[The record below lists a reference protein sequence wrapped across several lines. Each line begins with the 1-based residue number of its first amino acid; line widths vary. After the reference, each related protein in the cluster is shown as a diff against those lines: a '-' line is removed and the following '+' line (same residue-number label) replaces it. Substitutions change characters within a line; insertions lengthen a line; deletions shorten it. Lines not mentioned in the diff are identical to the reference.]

1 MEHAQKKKTSKPYS
15 PEFRERAV
23 RLAME
28 HRDDYQSEAAAL
40 TAIAGK
46 LGCSPDSLRVWMRQV
61 QRDGGEQPGPT
72 GVEIARIKELER
84 ENRELR
90 QANEILRKASA
101 LFCPGGARPPVS
113 QIIDFIEESREA
125 FGVEPICRALQ
136 FAPSTYY
143 DRRAIARDPDR
154 ASARA
159 KSDAALSLKIDA
171 AWDANRK
178 LYGARKVWHVLRRQ
192 GEYAARCTV
201 ERLMRRLGLRGVVR
215 GKKVITTNPDASLP
229 CPDDKVNRLF
239 MADRPNKLWVSDFTY
254 VPTWSG
260 TVYVAFVIDVFARR
274 IVGWR
279 TSTSMKTQFVLD
291 ALDQAIWQRKTPD
304 NKSLV
309 HHSDRG
315 SQYLS
320 IKYTERLAEAEIDL
334 SVGTV
339 GDAYD
344 NALAECVIGL
354 FKTEVINQIG
364 PWKSMREVEW
374 ETLKWVDW
382 YNNRRLLGP
391 IGYIPPAEAEE
402 AFYAN
407 LNTLDMVA

>member
-1 MEHAQKKKTSKPYS
+1 M
-15 PEFRERAV
+15 
-23 RLAME
+23 
-28 HRDDYQSEAAAL
+28 
-40 TAIAGK
+40 
-46 LGCSPDSLRVWMRQV
+46 
-61 QRDGGEQPGPT
+61 
-72 GVEIARIKELER
+72 
-84 ENRELR
+84 
-90 QANEILRKASA
+90 
-101 LFCPGGARPPVS
+101 
-113 QIIDFIEESREA
+113 IDFIEENREA
-125 FGVEPICRALQ
+125 HEVEPICRALQ

-143 DRRAIARDPDR
+143 DRRAIIRDPDR

-159 KSDAALSLKIDA
+159 KSDAAMSVKIDA
-171 AWDANRK
+171 AWKDNRK
-178 LYGARKVWHVLRRQ
+178 LYGARKIWHVMRRE
-192 GEYAARCTV
+192 GEDVARCTV
-201 ERLMRRLGLRGVVR
+201 ERLMRSLGIRGVVR
-215 GKKVITTNPDASLP
+215 GKKVITTNPDTSLP

-254 VPTWSG
+254 VSTWSG

-279 TSTSMKTQFVLD
+279 ASTSMKTQFVLD
-291 ALDQAIWQRKTPD
+291 ALERAIWQRKTQN

-309 HHSDRG
+309 HHLDRG

-402 AFYAN
+402 VFYAN
-407 LNTLDMVA
+407 LNSLDMAA